1 MRRASK
7 IDRNQPEI
15 VDALRRAGASVQ
27 PLHSVGQ
34 GCPDLAV
41 GFRGQTY
48 LIETKDGSLPPSR
61 RKLTPAQTEW
71 HAAWRGHVAVAK
83 NISEALDA
91 IGLSPVSAGPSTAA
105 QGVAPSAHP
114 LSPEGSTQ
122 AGAYNPP
129 SECRAN
135 NAARAREA
143 RKKRALDA
151 AAYAALAGEMA
162 TEAPK

>member
-91 IGLSPVSAGPSTAA
+91 IGLPPVSAGPSTAA

-114 LSPEGSTQ
+114 PSPEGPTQ
-122 AGAYNPP
+122 AGAIYNPP
-129 SECRAN
+129 SEMIAM
-135 NAARAREA
+135 
-143 RKKRALDA
+143 
-151 AAYAALAGEMA
+151 GFPV
-162 TEAPK
+162 PKGGAK